1 MLQTVKISSK
11 RQITIPVDI
20 FNLLSL
26 EEGDRLVVNIDEGK
40 IVMEK
45 SQKILD
51 ELAGS
56 LTLPKK
62 YNNKPIDFIIRDS
75 KQEYFAVKK

>member
-1 MLQTVKISSK
+1 MLQTIKISSK

-20 FNLLSL
+20 FNFLALN
-26 EEGDRLVVNIDEGK
+26 EGDRLIVNIDEGK

-45 SQKILD
+45 SQKVLD
-51 ELAGS
+51 EIAGS
-56 LTLPKK
+56 LYLPQK
-62 YNNKPIDFIIRDS
+62 YKNKPIDFIIRDS

>member
-11 RQITIPVDI
+11 RQVTIPVDI
-20 FNLLSL
+20 FKYLSL
-26 EEGDRLVVNIDEGK
+26 NEGDRLVVNIDEGK

-51 ELAGS
+51 EIAGS
-56 LTLPKK
+56 LILPKK
-62 YNNKPIDFIIRDS
+62 YKNKPLDYIIRDS

>member
-1 MLQTVKISSK
+1 MLQTVRISSK
-11 RQITIPVDI
+11 RQITIPVAI
-20 FNLLSL
+20 FDYLNLNK
-26 EEGDRLVVNIDEGK
+26 GDRLVVNIDEGK
-40 IVMEK
+40 IIMEK

-51 ELAGS
+51 DIAGS

-62 YNNKPIDFIIRDS
+62 YKNKPIDFIIRDS

>member
-20 FNLLSL
+20 FNYLALN
-26 EEGDRLVVNIDEGK
+26 EGDRLIVNIDEGK

-45 SQKILD
+45 SQKLLD
-51 ELAGS
+51 DMAGS
-56 LTLPKK
+56 LYIPNKYKNKTL
-62 YNNKPIDFIIRDS
+62 DFIIRDS
-75 KQEYFAVKK
+75 KQEYFTKKK

>member
-11 RQITIPVDI
+11 RQITIPVII
-20 FNLLSL
+20 FNSL
-26 EEGDRLVVNIDEGK
+26 GLNEGDRLVVNIDEGK
-40 IVMEK
+40 IIMEK

-51 ELAGS
+51 EIAGS

-62 YNNKPIDFIIRDS
+62 YKNKPLDFIIRDS
-75 KQEYFAVKK
+75 RREYFAVKK

>member
-20 FNLLSL
+20 FNFLALN
-26 EEGDRLVVNIDEGK
+26 EGDRLIVNIDEGK

-45 SQKILD
+45 SQKVLD
-51 ELAGS
+51 EIASS
-56 LTLPKK
+56 LYLPKK
-62 YNNKPIDFIIRDS
+62 YKNKP
-75 KQEYFAVKK
+75 K